1 MFDNQEINLPLTSTT
16 WDESELEAI
25 ANVLSS
31 SKLTMG
37 KKCEDF
43 EKLFAE
49 KFESKYSIMVNSGSS
64 ANLLMVFAMKLRNK
78 HDFGDEVIVPALS
91 WSTTFSP
98 LQQAGYKLKFLD
110 IDLKSLCIDDK
121 AIEAAISKKTVAI
134 FAANIL
140 GQTCD
145 YKKLLEIC
153 KKYDL
158 TLLEDNCESMGA
170 VFDDKFSGNFGHM
183 ASFSTF
189 YSHHISTIEGGIITT
204 NDEVYYQYLLA
215 LRAHGWTRNLPI
227 ENIFE
232 VKTNDPWDDLFRFVI
247 PGFNV
252 RPMEI
257 QGATGITQLKKID
270 NFLEMRR
277 KNAEVFVN
285 LFSKIPG
292 VIIQE
297 GPANSSWFGF
307 SIILQ
312 NSKQNRRE
320 LIDLLTKKG
329 VQTRPIVT
337 GNFVLNPTI
346 NYYDYEVHGDLKNTN
361 LAHNNGFFI
370 GNHHFDI
377 TSEIQKIAS
386 VVEDFN

>member
-1 MFDNQEINLPLTSTT
+1 MFNKDEIKLALTSTT

-49 KFESKYSIMVNSGSS
+49 KFGSKYSIMVNSGSS

-312 NSKQNRRE
+312 NPKQNRRE
-320 LIDLLTKKG
+320 LIDILTKKG

-346 NYYDYEVHGDLKNTN
+346 NYYDYEVQGDLKNTN

-386 VVEDFN
+386 VVENFN